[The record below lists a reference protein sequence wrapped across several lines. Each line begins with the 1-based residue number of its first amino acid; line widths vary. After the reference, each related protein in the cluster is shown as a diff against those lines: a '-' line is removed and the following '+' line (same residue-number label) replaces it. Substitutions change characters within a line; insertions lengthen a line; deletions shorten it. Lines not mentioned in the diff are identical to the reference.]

1 MRKQASI
8 SQTGALITFRPDG
21 RKIHGTCP
29 CLSTTR
35 SGAGTTEAGPSCTPP
50 IYSVLTTTFNGNYR
64 RALGLSATY
73 TFGYGK
79 KVSRGDEVGS
89 QSDAGS
95 AIM

>member
-35 SGAGTTEAGPSCTPP
+35 SGVRYDGSWAELHTP